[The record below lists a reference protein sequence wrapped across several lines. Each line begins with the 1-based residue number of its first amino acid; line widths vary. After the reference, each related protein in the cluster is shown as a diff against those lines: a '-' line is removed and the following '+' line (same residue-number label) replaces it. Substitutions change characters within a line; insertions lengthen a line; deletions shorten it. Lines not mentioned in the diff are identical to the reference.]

1 MEPTDIMMM
10 VTDALLPVVTG
21 VAGFLG
27 GRRKRRNDFLADL
40 QRSIDALSAKNTEQ
54 MGTIISLNDT
64 VVKLRREN
72 AEMRG
77 EVAALRRENSDLKTE
92 VEAMRLENAKLSGEI
107 AQLREQLDGVKTITR
122 VRRGDA

>member
-1 MEPTDIMMM
+1 MNM

-77 EVAALRRENSDLKTE
+77 EV
-92 VEAMRLENAKLSGEI
+92 EAMRLENAKLSGEI

>member
-1 MEPTDIMMM
+1 METTDIISIA
-10 VTDALLPVVTG
+10 TDVLLPAATG

-27 GRRKRRNDFLADL
+27 GRRKRRNDFLSDL

-54 MGTIISLNDT
+54 MQTILSLNDT
-64 VVKLRREN
+64 VVELRREN
-72 AEMRG
+72 AEMKSQ
-77 EVAALRRENSDLKTE
+77 VAALRRENADLKGE

-122 VRRGDA
+122 IRKSDA

>member
-1 MEPTDIMMM
+1 MNM